1 MRSVRRLPE
10 NHRRLEGSDA
20 YPVEVSAGLSSLQA
34 EVEHELRERE
44 LGES

>member
-1 MRSVRRLPE
+1 MRSIRLLPECYRRLMEP
-10 NHRRLEGSDA
+10 GA